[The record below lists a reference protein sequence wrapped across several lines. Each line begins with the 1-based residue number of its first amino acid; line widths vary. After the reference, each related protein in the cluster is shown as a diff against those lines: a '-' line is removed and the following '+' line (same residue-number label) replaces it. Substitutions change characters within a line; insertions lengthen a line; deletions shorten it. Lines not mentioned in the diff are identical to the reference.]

1 MCDETIILTETETSY
16 WKLNFPKPK
25 PRLYFKTRVS
35 ILIPKPFFRD
45 QIFQNKYRN
54 LFSETFFFLNRSR
67 DSKKNVYSWDRY
79 WIPVYTGQDRY
90 KSICWWTF
98 LFSREGTPIPYPNN
112 RISTARAKKNLH
124 FSSLYNK
131 WKHDYYSAGCF
142 SPDLKMGNKGW
153 FKNIFSPIFPRELL
167 FFTKKRVRD
176 WKGHI
181 YRNKNSTCWFD
192 LVIWC
197 GRFGLVDLFW

>member
-16 WKLNFPKPK
+16 RKLNFPKPK
-25 PRLYFKTRVS
+25 PRL
-35 ILIPKPFFRD
+35 FFQD
-45 QIFQNKYRN
+45 QIFDTETK
-54 LFSETFFFLNRSR
+54 FSKTYTETFFLRPFF
-67 DSKKNVYSWDRY
+67 SKPKPRLEKKIVYSWDRY
-79 WIPVYTGQDRY
+79 RIPVYTGQDRY

-112 RISTARAKKNLH
+112 RISTARAEKNLH
-124 FSSLYNK
+124 FSSPYNK

-176 WKGHI
+176 WKGSYI
-181 YRNKNSTCWFD
+181 LK
-192 LVIWC
+192 
-197 GRFGLVDLFW
+197 